1 MHFLTPGI
9 GDAYSGSGAIEW
21 TKTPFFNA
29 SASFMYTSYKD
40 DCHTVAQTQPKLA
53 AIFLR
58 WSFLHDVLTW
68 ANATGS
74 EIGAID
80 FVQQDEFSHD
90 VILHYRPENRYIV
103 FGVT

>member
-1 MHFLTPGI
+1 
-9 GDAYSGSGAIEW
+9 
-21 TKTPFFNA
+21 
-29 SASFMYTSYKD
+29 MYKSYKD
-40 DCHTVAQTQPKLA
+40 DCHTLARTQPNLA
-53 AIFLR
+53 AIFAR
-58 WSFLHDVLTW
+58 WSFLHDVLAW

-90 VILHYRPENRYIV
+90 VILHHRPEDRSIV